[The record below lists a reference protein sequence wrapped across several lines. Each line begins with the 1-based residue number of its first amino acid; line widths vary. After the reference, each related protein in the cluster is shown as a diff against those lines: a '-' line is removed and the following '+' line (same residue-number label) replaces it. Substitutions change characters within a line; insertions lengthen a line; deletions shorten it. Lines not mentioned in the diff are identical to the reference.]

1 MKSYKY
7 YYNNEFNCKLFKKK
21 KKKKKKKHLYD
32 EASTILLYLKYDF
45 IKNIIL

>member
-1 MKSYKY
+1 M
-7 YYNNEFNCKLFKKK
+7 NLIVNCL